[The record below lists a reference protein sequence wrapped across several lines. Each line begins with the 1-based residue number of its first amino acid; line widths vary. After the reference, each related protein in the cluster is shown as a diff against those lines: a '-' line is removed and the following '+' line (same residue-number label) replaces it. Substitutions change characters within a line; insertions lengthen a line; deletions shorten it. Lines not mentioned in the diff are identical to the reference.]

1 MFNLNFYFTLN
12 KMIQVV
18 EEFKQR
24 KVDDSGT
31 VNEVVKSHCLIKV
44 RFGDNLKAISRQRDS

>member
-12 KMIQVV
+12 KMLQVV
-18 EEFKQR
+18 EKFKQR

-31 VNEVVKSHCLIKV
+31 VNEVVESHCLKKV
-44 RFGDNLKAISRQRDS
+44 RFGDNLNAFSRQRDS